1 MFSLKIIKKKQL
13 EMSAFVKT
21 FFDEVTKNATH
32 VVHDPLSKSC
42 VIIDTVLDFNF
53 SSGKTGTLSA
63 DKVIS
68 YALKKK
74 LTTEWILETHIHA
87 DHLTAAPYVQE
98 KLGGKIGIGAGVVEV
113 QENFRKIYNH
123 GSELSTD
130 GSQFDRLFSDEE
142 KFPLGNL
149 EVRVIHTPGHTPACV
164 TYVIGDTAFTG
175 DTFLMPD
182 LGTGRCD
189 FPGGSAEQLYESL
202 VKILSLPPNTRLFL
216 NHDYGFQGKRK
227 YGWETT
233 VAEQREANIH
243 IGGSK
248 TAAEF
253 VAMRNDRDS
262 TLSVPNLI
270 LAAIQVNMRAGRLPA
285 AEDNGVR
292 YLRIPLN
299 VL

>member
-1 MFSLKIIKKKQL
+1 
-13 EMSAFVKT
+13 
-21 FFDEVTKNATH
+21 
-32 VVHDPLSKSC
+32 
-42 VIIDTVLDFNF
+42 
-53 SSGKTGTLSA
+53 
-63 DKVIS
+63 
-68 YALKKK
+68 
-74 LTTEWILETHIHA
+74 
-87 DHLTAAPYVQE
+87 LTAATYVQE

-113 QENFRKIYNH
+113 QKNFKTFYND

-142 KFPLGNL
+142 VFSLGNL

-182 LGTGRCD
+182 LGTTRCD
-189 FPGGSAEQLYESL
+189 FPGGSAEQLYDSL
-202 VKILSLPPNTRLFL
+202 VKILSLPPKTRLFL
-216 NHDYGFQGKRK
+216 NHDYGCQGKRK

-262 TLSVPNLI
+262 TLSVPKLI

-285 AEDNGVR
+285 AEDNGVS

-299 VL
+299 IL

>member
-1 MFSLKIIKKKQL
+1 
-13 EMSAFVKT
+13 MSALVKT
-21 FFDEVTKNATH
+21 FFDEVTNNATH

-42 VIIDTVLDFNF
+42 VIIDTVLDFDF
-53 SSGKTGTLSA
+53 SAATTDTISA
-63 DKVIS
+63 EKVIS
-68 YALKKK
+68 YVLENKLK
-74 LTTEWILETHIHA
+74 TEWILETHVHA
-87 DHLTAAPYVQE
+87 DHLTAATYFQE

-113 QENFRKIYNH
+113 QKNFKTFYND

-142 KFPLGNL
+142 IFPLGNL

-164 TYVIGDTAFTG
+164 TYVIGDIAFTG

-182 LGTGRCD
+182 SGTTRCD

-202 VKILSLPPNTRLFL
+202 VKILSLPPKTRLFL
-216 NHDYGFQGKRK
+216 NHDYGSQGKRQ

-262 TLSVPNLI
+262 TLSVPKLI

-285 AEDNGVR
+285 AEDNGVS